1 MVDEK
6 ESKSAPKKRGAA
18 RVIVEWVAIFA
29 VIAIVMWALFV
40 HTGPWP
46 WEAPAT
52 PPAPTLPAPAD
63 VELYRF
69 SDLKTNATVNVEIWI
84 KNTGEETARDLSV
97 FVRCRNQ
104 NGSILY
110 IDELDLTWEILG
122 SNETCSATYSVSYN
136 RNDTY
141 VESTIE
147 IRWSQ
152 GMHSYLKETELK
164 P

>member
-1 MVDEK
+1 MVEEK
-6 ESKSAPKKRGAA
+6 ESKPAPKKRGVA
-18 RVIVEWVAIFA
+18 RAIIEWVAIFA
-29 VIAIVMWALFV
+29 VIGIVMWALFV

-46 WEAPAT
+46 WEAQPAL
-52 PPAPTLPAPAD
+52 PVPEPAN

-84 KNTGEETARDLSV
+84 KNTGEETARDMSV

-104 NGSILY
+104 DGTILY
-110 IDELDLTWEILG
+110 MDELDLTWEILG
-122 SNETCSATYSVSYN
+122 SNETCSATYTVNYN

-141 VESTIE
+141 LEHTIE
-147 IRWSQ
+147 IRWST
-152 GMHSYLKETELK
+152 GMHSYLKKTEMK